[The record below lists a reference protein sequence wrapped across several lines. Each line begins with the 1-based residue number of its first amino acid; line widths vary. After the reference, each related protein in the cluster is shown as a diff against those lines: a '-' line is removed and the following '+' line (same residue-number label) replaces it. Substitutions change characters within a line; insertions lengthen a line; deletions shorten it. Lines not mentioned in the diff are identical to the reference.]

1 MSNDADDLS
10 QQNEVVYNIVTVGDS
25 AVGKTCIVN
34 RFLGRPFA
42 ITHLTT
48 IGIDKST
55 YKIERDGINY
65 VLKFWDTTGQ
75 ERFANLAGQYFRKAD
90 YVCFVY
96 AVNNSKSFDS
106 ITKWLN
112 NLKNVNS
119 NSRLRMALIGNKSD
133 LEDERTV
140 TKENG
145 EAKAKEL
152 QMTFFE
158 TSAKIETG
166 IKECFEFIINEVI
179 EANLDKA
186 RKKVQTITLEDVKQK
201 DGKCCGDNKKK
212 NKK

>member
-1 MSNDADDLS
+1 MSFEPSDDS

-42 ITHLTT
+42 VTHLTT

-55 YKIERDGINY
+55 FKTERDGINY

-96 AVNNSKSFDS
+96 AVNDAKSFDN
-106 ITKWLN
+106 INKWLG

-119 NSRLRMALIGNKSD
+119 NSRLRMALIANKCD
-133 LEDERTV
+133 LESDRKIS
-140 TKENG
+140 KEDG

-152 QMTFFE
+152 QMSFFE
-158 TSAKIETG
+158 TSAKLETG
-166 IKECFEFIINEVI
+166 IKQCFDFIINDVI
-179 EANLDKA
+179 SANIDKA
-186 RKKVQTITLEDVKQK
+186 RKKIETITLENA
-201 DGKCCGDNKKK
+201 NK
-212 NKK
+212 NPQRS

>member
-1 MSNDADDLS
+1 MSDDPS
-10 QQNEVVYNIVTVGDS
+10 DESNEVVYNIVTVGDS

-55 YKIERDGINY
+55 YKIEKDGINY

-96 AVNNSKSFDS
+96 AINDTKSFDN
-106 ITKWLN
+106 INKWLN

-119 NSRLRMALIGNKSD
+119 NSRLRMALIANKCD
-133 LEDERTV
+133 LEEERKIN
-140 TKENG
+140 KEDG
-145 EAKAKEL
+145 EGKAKEL
-152 QMTFFE
+152 QMSFFE
-158 TSAKIETG
+158 TSAKMETG
-166 IKECFEFIINEVI
+166 IKQCFDFIINDVI
-179 EANLDKA
+179 NANIDKA
-186 RKKVQTITLEDVKQK
+186 RKKVHTITLE
-201 DGKCCGDNKKK
+201 NANK
-212 NKK
+212 NKGGCCAKNKNK

>member
-1 MSNDADDLS
+1 MSNDPSDDS

-42 ITHLTT
+42 VTHLTT

-55 YKIERDGINY
+55 YKVEKDGINY

-96 AVNNSKSFDS
+96 AINDPKSFDN
-106 ITKWLN
+106 INKWLN
-112 NLKNVNS
+112 NLKNVNT
-119 NSRLRMALIGNKSD
+119 NSRLKMALIANKCD
-133 LEDERTV
+133 LEDRKIN
-140 TKENG
+140 KEDG

-152 QMTFFE
+152 QMSFFE
-158 TSAKIETG
+158 TSAKMDTG
-166 IKECFEFIINEVI
+166 IKQCFEFIIDDVI
-179 EANLDKA
+179 TANIDKA
-186 RKKVQTITLEDVKQK
+186 RKKIHTISLENTNKNK
-201 DGKCCGDNKKK
+201 GGCCGK
-212 NKK
+212 NKNK

>member
-1 MSNDADDLS
+1 MSDDPS
-10 QQNEVVYNIVTVGDS
+10 DESNEVVYNIVTVGDS

-55 YKIERDGINY
+55 YKIEKDGINY

-96 AVNNSKSFDS
+96 AINDTKSFDN
-106 ITKWLN
+106 INKWLN

-119 NSRLRMALIGNKSD
+119 NSRLRMALIANKCD
-133 LEDERTV
+133 LEEERKIN
-140 TKENG
+140 KEDG
-145 EAKAKEL
+145 EGKAKEL
-152 QMTFFE
+152 QMSFFE
-158 TSAKIETG
+158 TSARTS
-166 IKECFEFIINEVI
+166 
-179 EANLDKA
+179 
-186 RKKVQTITLEDVKQK
+186 
-201 DGKCCGDNKKK
+201 
-212 NKK
+212 